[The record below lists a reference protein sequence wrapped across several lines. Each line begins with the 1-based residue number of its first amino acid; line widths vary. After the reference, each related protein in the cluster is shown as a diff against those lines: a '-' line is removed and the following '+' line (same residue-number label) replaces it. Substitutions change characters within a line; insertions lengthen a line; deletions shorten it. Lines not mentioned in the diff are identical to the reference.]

1 MRIIIGELELDTD
14 YDSGFSE
21 KISVLKKNKSFSI
34 SSSLYIES
42 NVGTSYDKL
51 NLLKKMKSIPDT
63 IFTTKGGRYFWVF
76 EGCNLICLSFEK
88 DERYYDS
95 WALMGHAEMEKWV
108 VKLEIGYEGVFGTSK
123 PEVVKREI
131 ALNNLFGRD

>member
-1 MRIIIGELELDTD
+1 MNLTIGDIYLDSD
-14 YDSGFSE
+14 YGSGFSE
-21 KISVLKKNKSFSI
+21 KISGLRKNKSFSF

-63 IFTTKGGRYFWVF
+63 IFATKGGRYFWVF
-76 EGCNLICLSFEK
+76 EGCNLISLSFQK
-88 DERYYDS
+88 DEKYFGYR
-95 WALMGHAEMEKWV
+95 HEPTEKWTI
-108 VKLEIGYEGVFGTSK
+108 KLEIGYEEVFGTNK
-123 PEVVKREI
+123 PNVVKREI

>member
-1 MRIIIGELELDTD
+1 MRIIIGEIELDTD
-14 YDSGFSE
+14 YDNGFSE
-21 KISVLKKNKSFSI
+21 KVSVLKKNKSFSI

-63 IFTTKGGRYFWVF
+63 IFATKGGRYFWVF
-76 EGCNLICLSFEK
+76 EGCNLISLSFEK
-88 DERYYDS
+88 DEKYFGYR
-95 WALMGHAEMEKWV
+95 HEPTEKWTI
-108 VKLEIGYEGVFGTSK
+108 KLEIGYEEVFGTNK
-123 PEVVKREI
+123 PNVVKREI

>member
-1 MRIIIGELELDTD
+1 MRIIIGEIELDTD
-14 YDSGFSE
+14 YDTGFSE
-21 KISVLKKNKSFSI
+21 KVSVLKKNKSFSI

-63 IFTTKGGRYFWVF
+63 IFATKGGRYFWVF
-76 EGCNLICLSFEK
+76 EGCSLISLSVEK
-88 DERYYDS
+88 DEKYFGYR
-95 WALMGHAEMEKWV
+95 HEPTEKWIT
-108 VKLEIGYEGVFGTSK
+108 KLEIGYEEVFGTNK
-123 PEVVKREI
+123 PNVVKREI